1 MSLSSSRKAILS
13 VLKKNLNDN
22 NQATNFEKEIYKMCQ
37 RLSKDE
43 FEGES
48 VEDIYNKYAFEKI
61 GDIISADG
69 KEELDKILNDIKN
82 EVIDWNS
89 APYDEFRKRRDEEN
103 EQVIQG
109 LKTEKSDYQCKA
121 KNCGSRECIQTL
133 LQTRS
138 GDEGFSI
145 FVTCLKCG
153 RKARFD

>member
-61 GDIISADG
+61 GDS
-69 KEELDKILNDIKN
+69 KYKIAMN
-82 EVIDWNS
+82 
-89 APYDEFRKRRDEEN
+89 
-103 EQVIQG
+103 
-109 LKTEKSDYQCKA
+109 
-121 KNCGSRECIQTL
+121 
-133 LQTRS
+133 
-138 GDEGFSI
+138 
-145 FVTCLKCG
+145 FVNYCC
-153 RKARFD
+153 